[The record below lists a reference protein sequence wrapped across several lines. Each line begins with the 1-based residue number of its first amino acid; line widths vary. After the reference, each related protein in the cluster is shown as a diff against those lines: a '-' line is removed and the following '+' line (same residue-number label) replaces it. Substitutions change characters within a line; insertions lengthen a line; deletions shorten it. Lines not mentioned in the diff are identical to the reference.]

1 MVFIPLPENF
11 QFMDRRNITVIFL
24 ITLVAVM
31 GVASITPALPQI
43 VERFSIT
50 PTQVA
55 LLITIFT
62 FPGIFLAPFA
72 GLLADKWGRKKIL
85 LPSLLLFGAS
95 GVACFFTRDWEVL
108 LALRF
113 FQGLGAAPLGSLNVT
128 LIGDL
133 FSGERRATVM
143 GYNASVLSIGTAIYP
158 GIGGALAMAGW
169 QFPFLL
175 TLLAIPTAILLMLC
189 LKNPEPTKKVS
200 LSDYIKEVWSYINKK
215 TVWGLFL
222 INILM
227 FVILYGSYLTYFPQL
242 LKERFH
248 AEAWH
253 IGLTMSAFSV
263 VTAIVSSQLGRIQR
277 HLKPLRIFKLGFV
290 LYGVSMLAIAFVS
303 QAWQLVFPII
313 CFGIAH
319 GIMIPSVPNVLV
331 TYAPIN
337 VRAGFMSINGMILR
351 IGQTLG
357 PVSIGFFYMIG
368 GTGFAFIGGAIVA
381 VCMFVISL
389 FMIKL

>member
-1 MVFIPLPENF
+1 
-11 QFMDRRNITVIFL
+11 MDRKNITVIFL
-24 ITLVAVM
+24 ITLTSVM

-43 VERFSIT
+43 VERFNIT

-55 LLITIFT
+55 LLITVFT

-95 GVACFFTRDWEVL
+95 GIACFFTRDWEVL
-108 LALRF
+108 LVLRF
-113 FQGLGAAPLGSLNVT
+113 FQGVGAAPLSSLNLT

-133 FSGERRATVM
+133 FSGERRAAVM
-143 GYNASVLSIGTAIYP
+143 GYNASVLSIGTALYP
-158 GIGGALAMAGW
+158 GIGGVLAMAGW
-169 QFPFLL
+169 QYPFLL
-175 TLLAIPTAILLMLC
+175 PLLAIPTAIMLLLF

-200 LSDYIKEVWSYINKK
+200 FTDYIKEVWSYINKK

-222 INILM
+222 VNILM

-242 LKERFH
+242 LKERFQ
-248 AEAWH
+248 AEAWQ
-253 IGLTMSAFSV
+253 IGLTMSAFSI
-263 VTAIVSSQLGRIQR
+263 VTATVSSQLGRMHR
-277 HLKPLRIFKLGFV
+277 HMKPLQIFKLGFV
-290 LYGVSMLAIAFVS
+290 LYGVSMLGLAFVS
-303 QAWQLVFPII
+303 QAWQLVLPII

-319 GIMIPSVPNVLV
+319 GIMVPSVPNVLV
-331 TYAPIN
+331 TFAPNN

-351 IGQTLG
+351 TGQTLG
-357 PVSIGFFYMIG
+357 PVTIGFFYMLG
-368 GTGFAFIGGAIVA
+368 GTSFAFIGGAIVA

>member
-1 MVFIPLPENF
+1 
-11 QFMDRRNITVIFL
+11 MDRKNITVIFL
-24 ITLVAVM
+24 ITLTSVM

-43 VERFSIT
+43 VERFNIT

-55 LLITIFT
+55 LLITVFT

-72 GLLADKWGRKKIL
+72 GLFADKWGRKKIL

-95 GVACFFTRDWEVL
+95 GIACFFTRDWEVL
-108 LALRF
+108 LVLRF
-113 FQGLGAAPLGSLNVT
+113 FQGVGAAPLSSLNLT

-143 GYNASVLSIGTAIYP
+143 GYNASVLSIGTALYP
-158 GIGGALAMAGW
+158 GIGGVLAMAGW
-169 QFPFLL
+169 QYPFLL
-175 TLLAIPTAILLMLC
+175 PLLAIPTAIMLLLF

-200 LSDYIKEVWSYINKK
+200 FTDYIKEVWSYINKK

-222 INILM
+222 VNILM

-242 LKERFH
+242 LKERFQ
-248 AEAWH
+248 AEAWQ
-253 IGLTMSAFSV
+253 IGLTMSAFSI
-263 VTAIVSSQLGRIQR
+263 VTATVSSQLGRMHR
-277 HLKPLRIFKLGFV
+277 HMKPLQIFKLGFV
-290 LYGVSMLAIAFVS
+290 LYGVSMIGLAFVS
-303 QAWQLVFPII
+303 QAWQLVLPII

-319 GIMIPSVPNVLV
+319 GIMVPSVPNVLV
-331 TYAPIN
+331 TFAPNN

-351 IGQTLG
+351 TGQTLG
-357 PVSIGFFYMIG
+357 PVTIGFFYMLG
-368 GTGFAFIGGAIVA
+368 GTSFAFIGGAIVA

>member
-1 MVFIPLPENF
+1 
-11 QFMDRRNITVIFL
+11 MDRKNITVIFL
-24 ITLVAVM
+24 ITLTSVM

-43 VERFSIT
+43 VERFNIT

-55 LLITIFT
+55 LLITVFT

-95 GVACFFTRDWEVL
+95 GITCFFTRDWEVL
-108 LALRF
+108 LVLRF
-113 FQGLGAAPLGSLNVT
+113 FQGVGAAPLSSLNLT

-133 FSGERRATVM
+133 FSGERRAAVM
-143 GYNASVLSIGTAIYP
+143 GYNASVLSIGTALYP
-158 GIGGALAMAGW
+158 GIGGVLAMAGW
-169 QFPFLL
+169 QYPFLL
-175 TLLAIPTAILLMLC
+175 PLLAIPTAIMLLLF

-200 LSDYIKEVWSYINKK
+200 FTDYIKEVWSYINKK

-222 INILM
+222 VNILM

-242 LKERFH
+242 LKERFQ
-248 AEAWH
+248 AEAWQ
-253 IGLTMSAFSV
+253 IGLTMSAFSI
-263 VTAIVSSQLGRIQR
+263 VTATVSSQLGRMHR
-277 HLKPLRIFKLGFV
+277 HMKPLQIFKLGFV
-290 LYGVSMLAIAFVS
+290 LYGVSMLGLAFVS
-303 QAWQLVFPII
+303 QAWQLVLPII

-319 GIMIPSVPNVLV
+319 GIMVPSVPNVLV
-331 TYAPIN
+331 TFAPNN

-351 IGQTLG
+351 TGQTLG
-357 PVSIGFFYMIG
+357 PVTIGFFYMLG
-368 GTGFAFIGGAIVA
+368 GTSFAFIGGAIVA